1 MEWHEG
7 ITEIQP
13 HLVHISP
20 PRGSGTGWLVSVSA
34 TTDLCAIATAA
45 HVVDYA
51 HYWETPIRIYHPAS
65 GKSVVFRAEERAIHL
80 ETSIVSAAIVIHRGD
95 LPFPDRTLKLIE
107 SGFYIKPGV
116 EIGWLG
122 FPAVH
127 SSNAC
132 FFSGR
137 VSYYNEQ
144 QKQYLVDGVAINGVS
159 GGPTFRLLPD
169 KTELIGIVSAYIA
182 NRATGETLP
191 GVAVIQDASQFY
203 DIAQRFRNLDEAK
216 SKETPAE
223 ETSEASQPQEI
234 SAGRDA

>member
-7 ITEIQP
+7 IKEMHP
-13 HLVHISP
+13 HLVHLST

-51 HYWETPIRIYHPAS
+51 HYWELPIRIFHPAS
-65 GKSVVFRAEERAIHL
+65 GKSILYRANERAIYL
-80 ETSIVSAAIVIHRGD
+80 ENNIDSAAIIINRGE
-95 LPFPDRTLKLIE
+95 LPLPNETLKLIE
-107 SGFYIKPGV
+107 NEYHIKAGV

-127 SSNAC
+127 SPDAC
-132 FFSGR
+132 FFAGR
-137 VSYYNEQ
+137 ISFYNEP

-159 GGPTFRLLPD
+159 GGPTFRTLAD
-169 KTELIGIVSAYIA
+169 KVEVIGIVSAYIA

-191 GVAVIQDASQFY
+191 GVSVIQDVSQFY
-203 DIAQRFRNLDEAK
+203 DIAERFRTIDEAK
-216 SKETPAE
+216 SNETPAE
-223 ETSEASQPQEI
+223 ETSEADGPQEKP
-234 SAGRDA
+234 GREA

>member
-7 ITEIQP
+7 IEAIAS
-13 HLVHISP
+13 HLVHIST
-20 PRGSGTGWLVSVSA
+20 PRGSGTGWLVSVST

-45 HVVDYA
+45 HVVDHA
-51 HYWETPIRIYHPAS
+51 HYWEMPIRIFHPAS
-65 GKSVVFRAEERAIHL
+65 GKSVLFRAEERAIHL
-80 ETSIVSAAIVIHRGD
+80 ETVIDSAAIVIHRGD
-95 LPFPDRTLKLIE
+95 LPFPDKTLTLIE
-107 SGFYIKPGV
+107 PGYFIKAGV

-137 VSYYNEQ
+137 ISYHNEP

-159 GGPTFRLLPD
+159 GGPTFRMLSEKP
-169 KTELIGIVSAYIA
+169 ELIGIVSAYIA

-191 GVAVIQDASQFY
+191 GVAVIQDVAQFY
-203 DIAQRFRNLDEAK
+203 DISERFRNLDEAK
-216 SKETPAE
+216 SNETPAQ
-223 ETSEASQPQEI
+223 ETAEAEQPKTEPD
-234 SAGRDA
+234 R